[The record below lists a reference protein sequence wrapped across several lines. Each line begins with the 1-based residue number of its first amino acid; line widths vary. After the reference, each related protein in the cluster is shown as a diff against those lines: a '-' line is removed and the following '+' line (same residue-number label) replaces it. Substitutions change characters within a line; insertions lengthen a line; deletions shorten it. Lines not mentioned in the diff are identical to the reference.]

1 MQTSFLFG
9 LVTVV
14 CWMQLQHDGDKIV
27 YIARTGELAVL
38 ALPTG
43 TGATVPEGTNDGPEL
58 TAAQELDLALWDLV
72 PSQSNQ
78 CAPNTAMQPVMTCC
92 NYDLRMFCSTVQ
104 YDADVMV
111 HDGLD
116 DKVAVFF
123 GKRYLQRNNWPH
135 S

>member
-1 MQTSFLFG
+1 MY
-9 LVTVV
+9 V
-14 CWMQLQHDGDKIV
+14 
-27 YIARTGELAVL
+27 ARTGELAVL

-43 TGATVPEGTNDGPEL
+43 TGSTVPEGTGDETDPLSAE
-58 TAAQELDLALWDLV
+58 QELDLALWELV
-72 PSQSNQ
+72 PSQSTQ
-78 CAPNTAMQPVMTCC
+78 CGPNSAVQPVMTCC

-123 GKRYLQRNNWPH
+123 GKRYLQRNNLPYNERMK
-135 S
+135 